1 MTSRHNQSLGTQ
13 LGALASFL
21 PGFEAPGF
29 AFTLSHA
36 PREWS
41 ESALHFVRTAYA
53 EGWVLTGFD
62 WPSCKDTPEAL
73 GLRDDPKV
81 LKQATS
87 VQLAK
92 LLTVLIRQD
101 RFVEGAL
108 AGAYN
113 SGLLTAVLRRAEGLR
128 GEVVEEGR

>member
-21 PGFEAPGF
+21 PVLEAPGF
-29 AFTLSHA
+29 VLTLSHA

-41 ESALHFVRTAYA
+41 EPALHFVKTAYA
-53 EGWVLTGFD
+53 EGWVLTDFD
-62 WPSCKDTPEAL
+62 WPSWKDTPEAL

-92 LLTVLIRQD
+92 LKWVGLELAQPVLHL
-101 RFVEGAL
+101 VPPA
-108 AGAYN
+108 
-113 SGLLTAVLRRAEGLR
+113 
-128 GEVVEEGR
+128 

>member
-41 ESALHFVRTAYA
+41 ESALHFVKTAYA

-81 LKQATS
+81 KKPIH
-87 VQLAK
+87 VFINK
-92 LLTVLIRQD
+92 KKYD
-101 RFVEGAL
+101 WDDPF
-108 AGAYN
+108 
-113 SGLLTAVLRRAEGLR
+113 
-128 GEVVEEGR
+128 GESEPGIPRSDENADIVHD